1 MSTDVQ
7 WYLSGRG
14 IRSFVFALF
23 ILSFVSIGKKFIIM
37 EENMKRIRKITLF
50 SFLLLPVL
58 VLFVLSSLSGTMT
71 AFASA
76 ESTTILSNA
85 EKSSSLE
92 TVESVFSGKSV
103 SSYEYFYNLDDSADY
118 IYIEFEN
125 GGYAVYAKD
134 TMEMMEYSLQG
145 NLPYDTSV
153 SKKYY
158 AGPSNYL
165 QKVDGRFYNVKSG
178 EQLTVSKAE
187 AYEFANT
194 VRDAVIET
202 KATKLCLEQSN
213 VSDEVLAVLSSSNN
227 AEEPDINTGKLIPA
241 SLNGTLIEN
250 VQFFLANPKRGDNY
264 SGVTYGEGN
273 SGTCGPVAAQ
283 LLLGYNNFY
292 NDRRIIPNKY
302 LNGYD
307 HTTNTVSD
315 REKNPNT
322 CSDPMHLDEWTT
334 GTSSENTKES
344 FYYKIITSIMKPNTS
359 GASNKEVKNGMDKYL
374 SEVLSSS
381 DYSLKYEEKGW
392 FFGYKPINSSI
403 IKAEIDAGRPLILSM
418 DSNLGGSNHDVVG
431 YGYEDYAYATGE
443 GTYSGY
449 VVNFGW
455 QGTSRASVWINANW
469 CDGYVSLKMNH
480 THSYN
485 YVGAIPNSDR
495 TEYKC
500 STCGQRTD
508 AAIRM
513 SASDRYVERMA
524 TITQST
530 GKTHQDYYVTFNT
543 AGNKL
548 FQTFGGYDA
557 KLTLLDAEYNVLVE
571 NDDSGHGLN
580 SLFNYTVEANK
591 AYILRVAT
599 YRDQY
604 SGKIKVGIT
613 PDSHAV
619 SEFEDIWLL
628 GSNIIGCSFTS
639 ELNATRAICY
649 TPGASGTYKFTTKSA
664 DDIDTYLYFIDPTSA
679 DACLYNDDGAG
690 NLQAKIEV
698 DLVAGRKYLLI
709 VSAYSI
715 TTKSGS
721 MGLSIEK
728 LS

>member
-1 MSTDVQ
+1 M
-7 WYLSGRG
+7 
-14 IRSFVFALF
+14 
-23 ILSFVSIGKKFIIM
+23 KK
-37 EENMKRIRKITLF
+37 IRKITSF

-58 VLFVLSSLSGTMT
+58 VLFILSSLSGTMT
-71 AFASA
+71 AFAST

-85 EKSSSLE
+85 EKSSSLG

-103 SSYEYFYNLDDSADY
+103 SSCEYIYNLDDSADY
-118 IYIEFEN
+118 IYVEFEN
-125 GGYAVYAKD
+125 GGYAVYAKN

-165 QKVDGRFYNVKSG
+165 QNVDGQFYNVESG
-178 EQLTVSKAE
+178 EQLTLSKAE

-194 VRDAVIET
+194 VRDSVLET
-202 KATKLCLEQSN
+202 KANDLSLKQTN
-213 VSDEVLAVLSSSNN
+213 VVDEVLSVLNSSNN
-227 AEEPDINTGKLIPA
+227 AGEPDIDTKKLIPA

-250 VQFFLANPKRGDNY
+250 VQFFLANPKRGENY
-264 SGVTYGEGN
+264 DGVKYGEGN

-292 NDRRIIPNKY
+292 NDRRIIPDKY

-307 HTTNTVSD
+307 HTNNTVSD

-334 GTSSENTKES
+334 GTSSENTKDS
-344 FYYKIITSIMKPNTS
+344 FYYKIITSIMKKNAT

-374 SEVLSSS
+374 SEVLSTS

-392 FFGYKPINSSI
+392 FFGYKPISSSI

-418 DSNLGGSNHDVVG
+418 DSHLGGSNHDVVG
-431 YGYEDYAYATGE
+431 YGYEDYTYTTGE

-455 QGTSRASVWINANW
+455 QGMSRASVWINANW

-513 SASDRYVERMA
+513 SSSDRYVERLA
-524 TITQST
+524 TITQSS
-530 GKTHQDYYVTFNT
+530 GITHQDYYVTFNT

-548 FQTFGGYDA
+548 FQTFGSYDST
-557 KLTLLDAEYNVLVE
+557 LTLLDAEYNTLVE
-571 NDDSGHGLN
+571 NDDSGYGLN

-599 YRDQY
+599 YKNRY

-613 PDSHAV
+613 PNSHAV

-628 GSNIIGCSFTS
+628 ESNIIGCSFTS
-639 ELNATRAICY
+639 KLNTTRVICY
-649 TPGASGTYKFTTKSA
+649 TPGTTGTYRFTTQSA
-664 DDIDTYLYFIDPTSA
+664 DSIDTYLYFIDPNSA
-679 DACLYNDDGAG
+679 EACLYNDDGAG
-690 NLQAKIEV
+690 NLQAQIDV
-698 DLVAGRKYLLI
+698 DLVAGKKYLLI
-709 VSAYSI
+709 VSAYNI
-715 TTKSGS
+715 TEKSGS
-721 MGLSIEK
+721 MGLNIEK
-728 LS
+728 RS